1 VIESEDRR
9 KGLRKSEN
17 RGLGWFVIAGYDI
30 GMDTVELTGR
40 LVSHYYSYSLRLL
53 YYCVERFLSV
63 GEKGS

>member
-1 VIESEDRR
+1 
-9 KGLRKSEN
+9 
-17 RGLGWFVIAGYDI
+17 
-30 GMDTVELTGR
+30 MDTVELTGR